1 MEFLKRISSTLH
13 RHDPA
18 LPDLGHMESDGAL
31 VFVPF
36 GGGEVRAWAFRLAGT
51 GAPEVHIWDRECPPE
66 TEIRQ
71 QVARIVN
78 MRPGCRAFLTKR
90 PTLEHYLDAQA
101 IFEATGMSIEFSDD
115 DDVAEVL
122 ARSTYQEHG
131 QQLAWEQIPAR
142 SRKRRRDK
150 IKKLLNTRAVE
161 RMTVDRLAKVD
172 PEGEIR
178 GWLATIAQLAAARQ

>member
-1 MEFLKRISSTLH
+1 MEFLKRISATLH
-13 RHDPA
+13 RHDSA
-18 LPDLGHMESDGAL
+18 LPDLGQMESDGEL

-36 GGGEVRAWAFRLAGT
+36 GGGDVRAWAFRLAGT
-51 GAPEVHIWDRECPPE
+51 GAAEMHIWDRERPPE

-78 MRPGCRAFLTKR
+78 LRPGCRAFLTKR

-101 IFEATGMSIEFSDD
+101 IFEATGMSIEFCDD

-122 ARSTYQEHG
+122 ARSMYQEHG
-131 QQLAWEQIPAR
+131 QQLAWEQLPAR

-150 IKKLLNTRAVE
+150 VKKLLNTRAAE
-161 RMTVDRLAKVD
+161 RMTIERLAKVD

-178 GWLATIAQLAAARQ
+178 SWLETIAELAAAFK